1 MPESISWSDWLD
13 YNSETISK
21 TPIKSG
27 VFMMH
32 AAMKILFIQGTKNIR
47 KDLESTLS
55 SACISQATR
64 FRYTVLEQ
72 YQKIHDELIQDYKNR
87 HEGNMPKCMQQ

>member
-1 MPESISWSDWLD
+1 MSESISWSDWLD
-13 YNSETISK
+13 YNAETISK
-21 TPIKSG
+21 APINSG

-55 SACISQATR
+55 NACISQATR
-64 FRYTVLEQ
+64 FS
-72 YQKIHDELIQDYKNR
+72 DYKNR
-87 HEGNMPKCMQQ
+87 HEGNMPKCMQE